1 MPLNGMF
8 CNVHIDPVD
17 DAEYDFGDVAN
28 YDFVDD
34 AGFDFN
40 ALPAGCPSGSTSG
53 SSYASSSFGPHT
65 PTSGQ
70 STPPFSTS
78 FDFGS
83 SSFASS
89 VDSDQFG
96 LTPPSSATST
106 YFPMTPVAESVV
118 SDFVNP
124 VFPVTPSRGQFEFP
138 SHPLSSCG
146 PQLTPPQNMDC
157 NFLINQLGPLPVLS
171 TPSAI
176 AQINRFSDVAS
187 HWAYPDS
194 PISFE
199 LHHST
204 AALAGSFQPI
214 KQEPDE
220 DRMASSILSS
230 HTTARR
236 RALLSEARRRT
247 TVLQQEVQ
255 KGSPNIKRTTRIK
268 REKKA
273 RAVVPEEDH
282 SYGVDSIE
290 AASAFKCLAEGC
302 PRVYR
307 RNEHMKRHM
316 KT

>member
-1 MPLNGMF
+1 MALNGMI
-8 CNVHIDPVD
+8 CNLHIDSVD
-17 DAEYDFGDVAN
+17 DAEYDFGHVAA
-28 YDFVDD
+28 YDFADD
-34 AGFDFN
+34 AGFDLN
-40 ALPAGCPSGSTSG
+40 TLPARCPSGSISG

-65 PTSGQ
+65 PTSGR

-83 SSFASS
+83 SFGSS
-89 VDSDQFG
+89 VDSGPFG

-106 YFPMTPVAESVV
+106 YFPMTPNTGHVV
-118 SDFVNP
+118 SDFGNP

-146 PQLTPPQNMDC
+146 PHLTPSQSMDC

-171 TPSAI
+171 TPSAV
-176 AQINRFSDVAS
+176 AQFNRFSDVAS

-194 PISFE
+194 PISFDQQQA
-199 LHHST
+199 ST
-204 AALAGSFQPI
+204 AALAGSFQAI
-214 KQEPDE
+214 KQEPESDT
-220 DRMASSILSS
+220 MTSSVLSL

-236 RALLSEARRRT
+236 RALMGEARRRT

-255 KGSPNIKRTTRIK
+255 KGSPPTRRTTRIK

-273 RAVVPEEDH
+273 CAAAPENDH
-282 SYGVDSIE
+282 SYAVDSIE
-290 AASAFKCLAEGC
+290 PASAFKCLAEGC
-302 PRVYR
+302 PKVYR